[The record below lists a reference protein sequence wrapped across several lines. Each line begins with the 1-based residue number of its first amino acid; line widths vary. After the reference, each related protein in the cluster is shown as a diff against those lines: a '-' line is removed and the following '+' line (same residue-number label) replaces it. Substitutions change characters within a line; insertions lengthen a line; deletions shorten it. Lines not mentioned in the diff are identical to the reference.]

1 MIPQGK
7 NTLVCTII
15 PICKQKSEEMTHGH
29 AELEPQVIS
38 ANPTVKAGTLN
49 AYERLAFKKW
59 PLYDTHDCGELH
71 QMQKITGLTLLSP
84 TEIIFFAY

>member
-1 MIPQGK
+1 
-7 NTLVCTII
+7 
-15 PICKQKSEEMTHGH
+15 MTHGH

-38 ANPTVKAGTLN
+38 ANPTVEAGTLN

-71 QMQKITGLTLLSP
+71 QMQEITGLTLLSP
-84 TEIIFFAY
+84 IEIIFFLPIEALRIHIHIYVFITYITYILL